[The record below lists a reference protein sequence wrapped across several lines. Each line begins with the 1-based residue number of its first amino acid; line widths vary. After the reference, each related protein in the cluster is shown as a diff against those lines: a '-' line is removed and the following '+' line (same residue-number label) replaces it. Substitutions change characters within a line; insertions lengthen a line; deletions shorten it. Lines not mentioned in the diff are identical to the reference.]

1 MGRLKPL
8 VVEELT
14 PEQRAL
20 VGIREERLKEG
31 PFTVWLRRPELA
43 KMTSAMMMHLRRGG
57 MSVAPRLAELVILI
71 AARAFTAQFAWWAHE
86 PQAVKHGL
94 DQAVIEAIRHRRKPE
109 FAKEDEAI
117 VYAFTTELI
126 DNKAVSDATYARAL
140 AFFGEATVIDLVNLI
155 GCYMMIACNLVTF
168 QVDVPGGKLPLP

>member
-8 VVEELT
+8 KFDELS

-57 MSVAPRLAELVILI
+57 MLVDPRLAELVILI
-71 AARAFTAQFAWWAHE
+71 ASRAFTAQFAWWAHE

-94 DQAVIEAIRHRRKPE
+94 ERTTIEAIRHRARPI
-109 FAKEDEAI
+109 FTKEDESI
-117 VYAFTTELI
+117 VYDFTTELI
-126 DNKAVSDATYARAL
+126 DNKAVSDATYDRAL
-140 AFFGEATVIDLVNLI
+140 KFFGEATVIDLTNLI

-168 QVDVPGGKLPLP
+168 QVDIPDGTKPLP